1 MIHPALRDFFD
12 CLGRHPAFVELLA
25 AVRGAE
31 PGKVNLS
38 GLTAAAQAIYI
49 VLLQKRTD
57 RPVVLLV
64 DTNSA
69 AETLN
74 ETVSAVFEQLP
85 SSSGRG
91 APCVLPAHD
100 VTPFEGFSP
109 HAEISEKRGIALWRM
124 AEGTASIVTAPIGAA
139 LLKTAPGDFYKH
151 LTWQIEVGDEFF
163 LEDLE
168 SGLASAGYTRQEPVE
183 MVGQFSVRGG
193 ILDVFSPEAPYPVRI
208 ELFGDQVESIREFA
222 PETQRSVRSLDEA
235 LLLPLSD
242 YPATAGSDGQAA
254 GWEFSA
260 ASGEA
265 RRHCL
270 ADMLSD
276 AIVVWNEPDA
286 LRREAEK
293 LWERLEQAAARV
305 AGDASAYYLG
315 LDRLQAAAERCDQV
329 ILDRLGIASPAVGGE
344 DGPLHIRSQA
354 APRFQSNIAHCMR
367 ELKARVSE
375 GSRVLVTAGSLGDLE
390 RLADI
395 FNEFGIP
402 YQLGLQERPRGMSPY
417 LEERSYLAG
426 PIASVVLIQAAI
438 AEGCVLPDS
447 QAAVYGAEDI
457 FGRSELVA
465 KPRRQAGAAAAFLS
479 NLEDLKEGDH
489 VVHTQHGIGRFLG
502 LRQIEHDGRAD
513 DFMLLEYAGSS
524 KLYVPLARLDLVQK
538 HHGAGGP
545 KPQLDRL
552 GGRTWEK
559 TKSRVKA
566 RLRDMAE
573 ELLKLYAQ
581 RAMTK
586 GFPFSPDSNWQREFE
601 DAFPYKPTPD
611 QAAAAND
618 VKRDME
624 SEQVM
629 DRLICGDV
637 GFGKTEVAMRAAF
650 KALGDDKQ
658 VALLTPTTVLSFQHY
673 ETFKQRF
680 AAFPVEIEMLN
691 RFRSPKEQKAIV
703 ERVKAGKIDIL
714 IGTHRILSKD
724 VEFSDLGLL
733 IVDEEQRFGVRH
745 KERLK
750 HIRENV
756 DVLTLTATPIPRTLH
771 MSLTGLRD
779 ISIIQTPPKDRLA
792 IQTVVASYSDRVVHA
807 AIRRETARG
816 GQVYFIHNRVESIY
830 AAAAALQEA
839 LPEARIGVG
848 HGQMGEKELERSML
862 GFMQHEFD
870 VLVAT
875 TIVENGLDIP
885 AANTIVIERSDLY
898 GLSALYQLRGRVGR
912 SNRRAYAYLL
922 VPPNR
927 ELTEIARKRLATLK
941 EFSEL
946 GSGFKVAALDLELR
960 GAGNLLGG
968 EQSGQIAA
976 VGFET
981 YTQLLE
987 EEVKKLKGEKVEA
1000 AVRTNLK
1007 LQLDVHIPT
1016 DYIADE
1022 TQRLQAYKRLAEV
1035 GGEEER
1041 DAAAS
1046 ELKDRYGPLPAA
1058 VRNLL
1063 DYSLVKSRAEAL
1075 RIASIE
1081 RQANRLTMRFRED
1094 SKIDPRSLM
1103 RFVAAKKGTSF
1114 SPDGRFE
1121 WAGFDYNEVEALHR
1135 IRGLLKRLAA

>member
-12 CLGRHPAFVELLA
+12 LLGRHPAFAALLA
-25 AVRGAE
+25 AVRGTD
-31 PGKVNLS
+31 PCRVNLS
-38 GLTAAAQAIYI
+38 GLTAAAQAVYI

-57 RPVVLLV
+57 RPVVLLA

-69 AETLN
+69 AEALN
-74 ETVSAVFEQLP
+74 ETIAALFEQLP
-85 SSSGRG
+85 SSSRRG

-100 VTPFEGFSP
+100 VTPFDGFSP
-109 HAEISEKRGIALWRM
+109 HAEISEKRGTALWRM
-124 AEGTASIVTAPIGAA
+124 AEGTASVVTAPIGAA

-193 ILDVFSPEAPYPVRI
+193 ILDVFSPEAAYPVRI

-222 PETQRSVRSLDEA
+222 PETQRSLRSLDEA

-242 YPATAGSDGQAA
+242 YPAADAGAGLTA
-254 GWEFSA
+254 GWEFSG
-260 ASGEA
+260 ASGGN

-270 ADMLSD
+270 LDMLPD
-276 AIVVWNEPDA
+276 AIMVWNEPDA
-286 LRREAEK
+286 LRKEAGK
-293 LWERLEQAAARV
+293 LWERLEQAAAR
-305 AGDASAYYLG
+305 AGGDAGAYYLEF
-315 LDRLQAAAERCDQV
+315 DRLGAAAARCDQAL
-329 ILDRLGIASPAVGGE
+329 LDRLGIDSAAAGGGNE
-344 DGPLHIRSQA
+344 SLHIRSQA
-354 APRFQSNIAHCMR
+354 APRFQSNITHCMR
-367 ELKARVSE
+367 ELKARVNE
-375 GSRVLVTAGSLGDLE
+375 GARVLAAAGSLGDLE

-395 FNEFGIP
+395 FTEFDIP
-402 YQLGLQERPRGMSPY
+402 YQLGLQERPQGMSPY

-426 PIASVVLIQAAI
+426 PVASVVLIRAAV

-447 QAAVYGAEDI
+447 QAAIYGCEDI
-457 FGRSELVA
+457 FGRSEMVA
-465 KPRRQAGAAAAFLS
+465 KPRPQAGAAAAFLS
-479 NLEDLKEGDH
+479 NLEDLKEGGR
-489 VVHTQHGIGRFLG
+489 VVHAQHGIGRFLG
-502 LRQIEHDGRAD
+502 LRQIEHSGRAD
-513 DFMLLEYAGSS
+513 DFMLLEYAGGS
-524 KLYVPLARLDLVQK
+524 KLYVPLSRLDLVQK
-538 HHGAGGP
+538 HHGAGGAAP
-545 KPQLDRL
+545 PLDRL

-581 RAMTK
+581 RALTE
-586 GFPFSPDSNWQREFE
+586 GFAFSPDSNWQREFE
-601 DAFPYKPTPD
+601 DAFPYNPTRD

-624 SEQVM
+624 SKQAM

-658 VALLTPTTVLSFQHY
+658 VAVLTPTTVLSFQHY
-673 ETFKQRF
+673 ETFRQRF

-691 RFRSPKEQKAIV
+691 RFRSPREQKAIV

-724 VEFSDLGLL
+724 VAFSDLGLL
-733 IVDEEQRFGVRH
+733 VVDEEQRFGVRH

-750 HIRENV
+750 HIRRNV

-771 MSLTGLRD
+771 MSLAGLRD

-792 IQTVVASYSDRVVHA
+792 VQTVVAPYADDVVHA

-848 HGQMGEKELERSML
+848 HGQMAEKELERAML
-862 GFMQHEFD
+862 GFMKHEFD

-885 AANTIVIERSDLY
+885 AANTILIERSDLY
-898 GLSALYQLRGRVGR
+898 GLSDLYQLRGRVGR

-922 VPPNR
+922 IAPDR
-927 ELTEIARKRLATLK
+927 ELTEIARKRLAALK

-946 GSGFKVAALDLELR
+946 GAGFKVAALDLELR

-981 YTQLLE
+981 YTQLLN
-987 EEVKKLKGEKVEA
+987 EEVKRLKGEKVEA

-1022 TQRLQAYKRLAEV
+1022 TQRLQAYKRLAEIA
-1035 GGEEER
+1035 GEEER
-1041 DAAAS
+1041 GAAAS
-1046 ELKDRYGPLPAA
+1046 ELQDRYGPLPRA

-1063 DYSLVKSRAEAL
+1063 DYALVKSRAEAL

-1081 RQANRLTMRFRED
+1081 RAGNRLAIRFRED

-1121 WAGFDYNEVEALHR
+1121 WTGFDYGEAEALER
-1135 IRGLLKRLAA
+1135 VMGLLKRLEA